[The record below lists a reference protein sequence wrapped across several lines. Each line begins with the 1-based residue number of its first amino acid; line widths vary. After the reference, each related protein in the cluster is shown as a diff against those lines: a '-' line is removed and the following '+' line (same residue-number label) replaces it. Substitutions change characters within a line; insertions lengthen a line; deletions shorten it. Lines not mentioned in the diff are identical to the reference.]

1 MTAIGRLLMDF
12 SRRRRPLRSLGA
24 SGQLGYG
31 IPTPALEAG
40 LARAPDM
47 IGVDM
52 GSIDIGP
59 AYLGGG
65 KMAPTRIGA
74 KRDLRKVLRAA
85 RRLDIPLVVG
95 SAGSAGARPHLDQTL
110 EIIRE
115 IAHEDN
121 LTFRMAVV
129 ASDVPRAEVKQ
140 AIVAGRVRPMDTMP
154 RLTDADVDAA
164 TYIVG
169 QLGLEAFRRALEADV
184 DVVVLGRACDT
195 GIFASIPAMLH
206 FPPGIS
212 MHMAKIIECASL
224 CCVPGG
230 RDTIL
235 GVLDDEGF
243 ELESMAPG
251 RAATPSSVAAHSLY
265 EQADPYEI
273 REPSGRAVLRHVT
286 YRALDARRTRV
297 EGAIFEP
304 AERFTLKL
312 EGATMIGHRALL
324 LAGVADPRFIARH
337 EEIFAAVSRVV
348 RDLVCED
355 ASEDYRLGF
364 RLYGVDGVRTWAG
377 PPVPM
382 PREAFVLGE
391 CIAPIPQRAE
401 EVIRT
406 AKQYLLHHGYEGR
419 LATAGNLAFP
429 FTPPEV
435 VIGEAYRFNV
445 FHLMEIGDMSRLFPV
460 EVEAVGGSPA
470 WRRKPTP

>member
-1 MTAIGRLLMDF
+1 MTAVARVLDDF
-12 SRRRRPLRSLGA
+12 ARRRRPLRSLGA

-31 IPTPALEAG
+31 IPTPAFEAG
-40 LARAPDM
+40 LARSPDM

-65 KMAPTRIGA
+65 TMAPTRVGA

-85 RRLDIPLVVG
+85 RRLDVPLIVG

-115 IAHEDN
+115 IAREDG
-121 LTFRMAVV
+121 LSFRIAAV
-129 ASDVPRAEVKQ
+129 AADVPRAELNR
-140 AIVAGRVRPMDTMP
+140 AIAAGRVQPMDTMP
-154 RLTDADVDAA
+154 ALTEADVSAA
-164 TYIVG
+164 SHIVG

-195 GIFASIPAMLH
+195 GIFASIPEMLG

-230 RDTIL
+230 RDAML
-235 GVLDDEGF
+235 GVLDDDGF
-243 ELESMAPG
+243 ELESMALQ

-273 REPSGRAVLRHVT
+273 REPAGRADLRQVT
-286 YRALDARRTRV
+286 YRALDERRTRV
-297 EGAIFEP
+297 EGATFEP
-304 AERFTLKL
+304 AERLTLKL
-312 EGATMIGHRALL
+312 EGAQMIGHRALL
-324 LAGVADPRFIARH
+324 LAGAADPRFIARH
-337 EEIFAAVSRVV
+337 AEIFAAVTRVV

-355 ASEDYRLGF
+355 TPEDYRLGF
-364 RLYGVDGVRTWAG
+364 RLYGVDGVRAWAE
-377 PPVPM
+377 PPEHP
-382 PREAFVLGE
+382 PREAFVMGE
-391 CIAPIPQRAE
+391 CIAPTPQRAE
-401 EVIRT
+401 EVVRT
-406 AKQYLLHHGYEGR
+406 AKQYLLHHGYDGR

-435 VIGEAYRFNV
+435 TIGEAYRFNV
-445 FHLMEIGDMSRLFPV
+445 FHLMEVDDMARLFPV
-460 EVEAVGGSPA
+460 EVEEVTS
-470 WRRKPTP
+470 

>member
-1 MTAIGRLLMDF
+1 MAVEPNVIEGDGKIRFRNQLQQ
-12 SRRRRPLRSLGA
+12 SL
-24 SGQLGYG
+24 
-31 IPTPALEAG
+31 
-40 LARAPDM
+40 DM

-59 AYLGGG
+59 AYLGAG

-115 IAHEDN
+115 IAREDG
-121 LTFRMAVV
+121 LAFRLGIV
-129 ASDVPRAEVKQ
+129 ASDLPREEVKR
-140 AIVAGRVRPMDTMP
+140 AIAAGRMRPMDTMP
-154 RLTDADVDAA
+154 PLADADVDAA
-164 TYIVG
+164 SHIVG
-169 QLGLEAFRRALEADV
+169 QLGTEAFRRALELDV

-195 GIFASIPAMLH
+195 GIFASIPAMLG
-206 FPPGIS
+206 FPPGIA

-235 GVLDDEGF
+235 GILDDHGF
-243 ELESMAPG
+243 ELESMAAN
-251 RAATPSSVAAHSLY
+251 RAATPTSVAAHSLY

-273 REPSGRAVLRHVT
+273 REPGGRADLRHVR
-286 YRALDARRTRV
+286 YQALDGRRTRV
-297 EGAIFEP
+297 EGANFEP
-304 AERFTLKL
+304 ATQQTLKL
-312 EGATMIGHRALL
+312 EGATMVGHRALL
-324 LAGVADPRFIARH
+324 IAGAADPRFIAGH
-337 EEIFAAVSRVV
+337 KEIFSSVSQVV

-355 ASEDYRLGF
+355 ADEDYRLFF
-364 RLYGVDGVRTWAG
+364 RLYGVDGVRAWAE
-377 PPVPM
+377 PPAHM
-382 PREAFVLGE
+382 PREAFVMGE
-391 CIAPIPQRAE
+391 CIAPTRERAE

-406 AKQYLLHHGYEGR
+406 TKQYLLHHGYDGR

-445 FHLMEIGDMSRLFPV
+445 FHLMDVDDMARLFPA
-460 EVEAVGGSPA
+460 ELETVG
-470 WRRKPTP
+470 

>member
-1 MTAIGRLLMDF
+1 VTAVARVLDDF
-12 SRRRRPLRSLGA
+12 ARRRRPLRSLGA

-31 IPTPALEAG
+31 IPTPAFEAG

-65 KMAPTRIGA
+65 KMAPTRVGA

-85 RRLDIPLVVG
+85 RRLDIPLIVG

-115 IAHEDN
+115 IARQDG
-121 LTFRMAVV
+121 LSFRMAVV
-129 ASDVPRAEVKQ
+129 AADVPRAELTA
-140 AIVAGRVRPMDTMP
+140 AIAGGRVRPMDTMP
-154 RLTDADVDAA
+154 ALTAKDVSAA
-164 TYIVG
+164 SHIVG

-195 GIFASIPAMLH
+195 GIFASIPEMLG

-212 MHMAKIIECASL
+212 MHMAKIVECASL

-235 GVLDDEGF
+235 GVLDDDGF
-243 ELESMAPG
+243 ELESMAPQ
-251 RAATPSSVAAHSLY
+251 RAATPTSVAAHSLY
-265 EQADPYEI
+265 EQGDPYEI
-273 REPSGRAVLRHVT
+273 REPAGRADLRHVS

-297 EGAIFEP
+297 EGATFEP
-304 AERFTLKL
+304 AERLTLKL
-312 EGATMIGHRALL
+312 EGAQMIGHRALL
-324 LAGVADPRFIARH
+324 LAGAADPRFIARH
-337 EEIFAAVSRVV
+337 EEIFAAVTRVV
-348 RDLVCED
+348 HDLVCED
-355 ASEDYRLGF
+355 TAEDYQLSF
-364 RLYGVDGVRTWAG
+364 RLYGVDGVRAWG
-377 PPVPM
+377 EPPAHL
-382 PREAFVLGE
+382 PREGFVMGE
-391 CIAPIPQRAE
+391 CIAPTPERAE
-401 EVIRT
+401 EVVRT
-406 AKQYLLHHGYEGR
+406 AKQYLLHHGYDGR

-435 VIGEAYRFNV
+435 TIGEAYRFNV
-445 FHLMEIGDMSRLFPV
+445 FHLMEVDDMARLFPV
-460 EVEAVGGSPA
+460 EVEAVS
-470 WRRKPTP
+470 